1 MTFIKKNINYFDLT
15 HSPVALYNFNDVL
28 TDSSGNGLDLALTTG
43 ATLFTKQ
50 NGITGLKLKG
60 GVQYWSRPSNDPV
73 LTILGALTVEMLI
86 MIPII
91 SSEFWIV
98 QMGSNTS
105 APAGNNSFS
114 IRMIST
120 GNIGYFADTGASGT
134 DVVYTS
140 NISLATYQL
149 TYLAMTRNSAGTVVK
164 FYINGELKATS
175 GTLNAPT
182 GGTNSFL
189 RIGTNKAATTSTPNG
204 GFLPSLKILNKEL
217 DDNQIKLEYYKTIG
231 NSFGEV

>member
-1 MTFIKKNINYFDLT
+1 MTFIKKIVNYFDLT

-28 TDSSGNGLDLALTTG
+28 TDSSGNGLDLTLTSG

-60 GVQYWSRPSNDPV
+60 GVQYWSRPLNDPI
-73 LTILGALTVEMLI
+73 LTILKELTVEMLI

-98 QMGSNTS
+98 QMGSGTT
-105 APAGNNSFS
+105 APNSNNAFS
-114 IRMIST
+114 IRMMST
-120 GNIGYFADTGASGT
+120 GNISYFADTGAGGT
-134 DVVYTS
+134 DVSYIP

-149 TYLAMTRNSAGTVVK
+149 TYLAMTRNSTGTVVK
-164 FYINGELKATS
+164 FYINGDLKATS

-182 GGTNSFL
+182 DGNSGVL
-189 RIGTNKAATTSTPNG
+189 RIGTNKGATTFTPNG

-217 DDNQIKLEYYKTIG
+217 DSNQIKLEYYKTIG